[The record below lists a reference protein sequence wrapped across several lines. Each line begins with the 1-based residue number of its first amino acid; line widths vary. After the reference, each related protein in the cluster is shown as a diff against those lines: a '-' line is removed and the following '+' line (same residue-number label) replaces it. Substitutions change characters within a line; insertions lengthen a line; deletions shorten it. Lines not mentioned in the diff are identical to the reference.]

1 MTCSAAHCICKHNIV
16 HNHSCFIAI
25 RSHCSLWPPTAAAA
39 PPKTHAHTPFA
50 FSHQSSLG
58 IRQLLSIVDLT
69 LGSTLLRWR
78 IVAERCLCQERAY
91 PFALATLL
99 YIKYQ
104 TSEGQYADLLWP
116 PHIHTRTKATHPP
129 ICTQTRKHTHTLENR
144 DTHTQ
149 MLAYSDTHTHK
160 RSESSSQLTSPT
172 CTCLDFFPSPP
183 YPSDDVFATSG
194 GTRYIHGH
202 CDTTLV
208 GGRERES
215 AREREKAMAACDGKA
230 TEGKKRGKKEQGRV
244 RESGGHRRTDPLANP
259 SWAVEPQTPQNS
271 TAKRLGYP
279 LVGAWWQLGR
289 FGFVCGGAG
298 AGAGGG
304 EVCYESIRVRG
315 QASWVAVTSWQW
327 DTSRASKH
335 KLIHSAE
342 LRLQAPLFP
351 HIHTLCQMV
360 KEGKSERAEG

>member
-1 MTCSAAHCICKHNIV
+1 MNKQGDLNVLLRWLAVQHTAYVNTILCIITVVLMQSGH
-16 HNHSCFIAI
+16 
-25 RSHCSLWPPTAAAA
+25 TALFGPQQPQAA

-129 ICTQTRKHTHTLENR
+129 ICTQTRKHTHTHSGKQR
-144 DTHTQ
+144 HTHTQ

-194 GTRYIHGH
+194 GTRCIHGH

-230 TEGKKRGKKEQGRV
+230 TEGKKRGKKEQGRL

-279 LVGAWWQLGR
+279 LVGAW
-289 FGFVCGGAG
+289 
-298 AGAGGG
+298 
-304 EVCYESIRVRG
+304 
-315 QASWVAVTSWQW
+315 
-327 DTSRASKH
+327 
-335 KLIHSAE
+335 
-342 LRLQAPLFP
+342 
-351 HIHTLCQMV
+351 
-360 KEGKSERAEG
+360 